1 MFVLEGVI
9 HLKRIKG
16 SEVLQIDDVPI
27 AKALSEYNGKQIE
40 LRIGDASFKGEAEI
54 FYYEGSQVYHRGI
67 KYVNDFFIDEY
78 DMIEF
83 LERLEGESVKFTI
96 SAES

>member
-9 HLKRIKG
+9 QLRRIKG
-16 SEVLQIDDVPI
+16 SDVLEIDNVPI
-27 AKALSEYNGKQIE
+27 AKALSDYNGKQIE
-40 LRIGDASFKGEAEI
+40 LHVGDASFKGEAEI
-54 FYYEGSQVYHRGI
+54 FYFEGSQVYHRGI

-83 LERLEGESVKFTI
+83 LERLEGESVRLAI

>member
-9 HLKRIKG
+9 CLKSLKG
-16 SEVLQIDDVPI
+16 SEVLVIDDVPI

-40 LRIGDASFKGEAEI
+40 LHIEDATFKGEAEI
-54 FYYEGSQVYHRGI
+54 FYFEGYQSYYRGI
-67 KYVNDFFIDEY
+67 KYVNDFFIGEY

-83 LERLEGESVKFTI
+83 LERLDGESVKLTI
-96 SAES
+96 SAAN

>member
-9 HLKRIKG
+9 CLKRIKG
-16 SEVLQIDDVPI
+16 SDVLEIDGVPI

-40 LRIGDASFKGEAEI
+40 LRIGDATFKGEAEI
-54 FYYEGSQVYHRGI
+54 FFFEGSQAYHRGI
-67 KYVNDFFIDEY
+67 KYVNDFFIEEY

-83 LERLEGESVKFTI
+83 LEKLDGESVKLMI

>member
-9 HLKRIKG
+9 LLKRIKG
-16 SEVLQIDDVPI
+16 SEVLQINDVPI
-27 AKALSEYNGKQIE
+27 AKALREYNGKQIE
-40 LRIGDASFKGEAEI
+40 LLIGDTSFKGEAEI
-54 FYYEGSQVYHRGI
+54 FYFEGSQTYHRGI

-83 LERLEGESVKFTI
+83 LEKLDGESVKLTI
-96 SAES
+96 SAEG